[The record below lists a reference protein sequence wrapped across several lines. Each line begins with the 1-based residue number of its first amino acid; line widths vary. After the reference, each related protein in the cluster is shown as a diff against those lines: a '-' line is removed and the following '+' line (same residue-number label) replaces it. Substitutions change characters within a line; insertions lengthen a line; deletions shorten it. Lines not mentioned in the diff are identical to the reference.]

1 MARRRGSGAVR
12 DRQHRDVAPPVAA
25 ATVDERGLASR
36 LRRVN
41 LDLLPILH
49 ELLHTRSVTRT
60 ARSFGMTQPAVSRAL
75 RQLRAAFE
83 DELLVSLGRNVHLTE
98 RAEALIVPL
107 QRALGEIDLLL
118 RPLNPFDPATEAAHI
133 VITTADYV
141 SLLLAPILAQI
152 CTAEAP
158 LAVFEF
164 VNAPMRTAEDLARVD
179 FLIAPR
185 AFGETFGKR
194 VGSMPLWQ
202 DDIVCIAAAENTALP
217 DRVTPE
223 DYQQARH
230 VGFQPNPRT
239 PPSVY
244 ALLQPTSSFETGRFC
259 TVPDFLVLGAIV
271 ERADCLALVPRK
283 VAQELALSRALR
295 MLEIAYSPTQIFI
308 DAYWS
313 LTANAKRGHVW
324 FRNILARAVVRLG

>member
-1 MARRRGSGAVR
+1 MARGLGLEGVR
-12 DRQHRDVAPPVAA
+12 DRPRRETATPAA
-25 ATVDERGLASR
+25 AAGTVDERGLASR

-83 DELLVSLGRNVHLTE
+83 DELLVALGRNVHLTE
-98 RAEALIVPL
+98 RAEALIGPL
-107 QRALGEIDLLL
+107 QRALAEIDLLL
-118 RPLNPFDPATEAAHI
+118 RPLNPFDPATETAHI

-141 SLLLAPILAQI
+141 SVLLAPILAQI
-152 CTAEAP
+152 CAAEAP

-185 AFGETFGKR
+185 AFGETLGKR
-194 VGSMPLWQ
+194 VGAMPLWQ
-202 DDIVCIAAAENTALP
+202 DDIVCIAAAANRAIP
-217 DRVTPE
+217 DRITPE
-223 DYQQARH
+223 DYQRARH
-230 VGFQPNPRT
+230 VGFQPNPRI
-239 PPSVY
+239 PPSVH

-271 ERADCLALVPRK
+271 EKADCIALVPRK

-295 MLEIAYSPTQIFI
+295 IIDIAYSPTRICI
-308 DAYWS
+308 DAY
-313 LTANAKRGHVW
+313 
-324 FRNILARAVVRLG
+324 